1 LKTLLKEGI
10 PLQLS
15 SLIGTITSTAD
26 LIIITKFFGLEFTG
40 YYSLALSVKN
50 YIYETPNSFSVIM
63 FPRFQERYAESKNDL
78 TALFSYI
85 EKPILGLVLF
95 YLPITIG
102 LSYFLLNFIIRQFLF
117 EYLTTLDFLYYFF
130 MGVFIISLSH
140 MPGQFLITIG
150 KLWHRICLGLVS
162 FSILIFC
169 MLVPAYTQGN
179 IISIVIGYSLGHSII
194 FTMLIIYVYSQINN
208 IKAGLVL
215 LNKIFLGMTYTFL
228 GLLLV
233 GNSIQI
239 HNNVK
244 VFIDIQNTLLS
255 ILFYLIWLTPLLYY
269 SNKKLDLLKK
279 LKDIIIK

>member
-1 LKTLLKEGI
+1 
-10 PLQLS
+10 
-15 SLIGTITSTAD
+15 
-26 LIIITKFFGLEFTG
+26 
-40 YYSLALSVKN
+40 
-50 YIYETPNSFSVIM
+50 
-63 FPRFQERYAESKNDL
+63 
-78 TALFSYI
+78 
-85 EKPILGLVLF
+85 
-95 YLPITIG
+95 
-102 LSYFLLNFIIRQFLF
+102 
-117 EYLTTLDFLYYFF
+117 
-130 MGVFIISLSH
+130 
-140 MPGQFLITIG
+140 
-150 KLWHRICLGLVS
+150 
-162 FSILIFC
+162 